1 MFSNPPTLPIF
12 ARAFGGGVQPGVAR
26 GAHAAACRGR
36 LWQACLLGAVIALSL
51 TAGAKAQPGGQYF
64 NLSSANYFENFSNIS
79 SWNNFFINT
88 PTNQNVWKAAATNDG
103 ITFGGSSAWV
113 VGGSGGI
120 EKGNQA
126 LIIFNNSGNSSDAAA
141 VNLCMN
147 FSNRVAGTLSFRW
160 AKLTNGVNQLGN
172 SSDLRIRFSTNGG
185 TNWSNLAEGGTNALP
200 LRINNNGMPQS
211 NTLTV
216 ALPSTINNRTNV
228 EFQFYVWHN
237 GQNIGGDRPKFV
249 LDDVAVT
256 STPFGPPSVEVGSRT
271 NFTSNGVT
279 FVSNV
284 VTSENGTPITERGVV
299 WSYGMFNPT
308 TNDTKVVVPG
318 TDLNP
323 YSVTLTNLTNSIFV
337 RAYAINSSGVGY
349 STNVQQYRPPPFF
362 PNPTLAGRNATTN
375 SFELTWTSANNH
387 ESYSLRVDDD
397 PAFLSPISVP
407 GIFNTATNTTVNTGL
422 LPGTLYSVRLE
433 ASNLFGTAT
442 NSTTQWTV
450 PLAPTN
456 LGGQSLAT
464 TEFTARW
471 AVTTGATNGYRLDV
485 DDASDFSSPVSGFN
499 NLTVNSTNQL
509 VSGLTAGTQYFF
521 RVRAVNPGGTSANST
536 NFSQWTLPDAPFNLA
551 AASITAGGFSASW
564 EQPVSATGYRLD
576 VDDSADFSSP
586 LSGFN
591 NLTVSGTTQSVTGLA
606 AGTEYYF
613 RVRAVNSGGT
623 GASSTNFSQW
633 TLPAAPANLAASS
646 ISTNGF
652 TVTWSA
658 TLSATSYRLDV
669 DDSSDFSSPESGYND
684 LTVSG
689 TSQAI
694 TGLAA
699 DTTYYVRVRAANP
712 AGTGASSTLSEDT
725 APGPGSPPRG
735 SLTLTGTLGSF
746 STVFGTASAVQSFTV
761 AGASLNTNTAVSVK
775 PPAGYEVSLSANF
788 STEIGTIDLPLSL
801 GTGTTANASVFIRL
815 ADTNAVGSLYTG
827 DVVVEGGGAKQ
838 RVLTILSGTV
848 LPDLP
853 GAPTLGT
860 ITAGPNQLS
869 VEFTPPTYD
878 GGSAITNYEYSIDGG
893 VTYTA
898 LFPAQTSGPLVIPR
912 LNEGVAYTVRIR
924 AVNEAGNGPASDPG
938 SGTPTAPPGG
948 SQVLGGTNVTFGSG
962 PNTFEMEFVPV
973 GNPGNA
979 ANMVVVN
986 TMVGFDP
993 MTGPIFAT
1001 TTNFLGAVPYS
1012 FRMAKFEVTRGMVSA
1027 VNSAGMM
1034 NLALRPSPPGGT
1046 GTNQPAMGISWNM
1059 MARFV
1064 NWLNTSQGHS
1074 PAYKFSRAA
1083 DPMNGNDDDI
1093 QLWSPGDEGYNPANP
1108 FRNAKAVYA
1117 LPSEDEWYKAAFHGG
1132 TNKYWLYPTAQ
1143 DSAPTRVASGTNG
1156 AVYSDPMDS
1165 RTNPAAVNLAGG
1177 PSFYGTVG
1185 QGGNVAEMTESSL
1198 SRTNNSATNGRIQYG
1213 GDWTSFSATLANSFR
1228 SGFAVPPTN
1237 SANYNNVGFRVV
1249 QILPVASAP
1258 TIVSITPGDRQLSV
1272 AFTPPTSDGGSAI
1285 ANYQY
1290 SIDGGT
1296 NYVSFSPAQTNSP
1309 LVITGLT
1316 NGTTYTV
1323 RIKAVNNGGPG
1334 LESNSDTGTPIASPT
1349 LALFAGLPPT
1359 TPAPVTLTHTNSF
1372 TMTTNSSQLTFPKF
1386 DPASGSL
1393 TGVRLSMQGTVTNQF
1408 YTPPAPPYP
1417 PQPEVIARYTSQDSM
1432 GGPET
1437 VSGFS
1442 AVLSGQF
1449 PALASGTFTSSKD
1462 LSSAMTPSLP
1472 ISNPVNN
1479 SNIWFRVSSAQA
1491 LAQFSQTNVMTQVG
1505 TEAAKDYFTGASG
1518 SVSLNLSQ
1526 SGNFSR
1532 SGMWAPLTGSFLNS
1546 TGTVTLSYTYT
1557 PPAVTGAS
1565 SLTNFTTTFG
1575 TPSPAQ
1581 TFTVNGSNLNGSEV
1595 TLQPPAGY
1603 EISLDEN
1610 FATVGTSS
1618 SPLSLGTPATIS
1630 NTPVYVRLAESAAGG
1645 SSYRGNISLSGG
1657 GAPMRSLAIVSGT
1670 VTKVPQAA
1678 VVTGSVTVGSV
1689 NVGGTSAAVGAGGSG
1704 TGVYQY
1710 RIKDNVTGVVTLAS
1724 NGAITAVGA
1733 GTAEIEVR
1741 RLGDQNY
1748 EDSGWVSAGTVTVTA
1763 SVASPSLTL
1772 SALSGTGSFTTIF
1785 GTPSTAQSF
1794 TVSGSNLDGTAV
1806 LVTPPAGYE
1815 VSLTS
1820 DFASVGTSGSPL
1832 SLGTAA
1838 SISGTQVY
1846 VRLASGNAVG
1856 STYTGDIEV
1865 SGGGATTQT
1874 VAITSGT
1881 VTAVPPGAPTLGVI
1895 TAGDGQLS
1903 VAFTPPTNTGGA
1915 PITNYEYS
1923 TDGVNFTAFS
1933 PADTTSP
1940 LVITG
1945 LPNGTTYTVVIRAV
1959 NSAGSGPASNSGSGT
1974 PVAPTGGDTPTFTG
1988 ANFTFGS
1995 GANTFTMDFMAVGEP
2010 GNPDDVVERI
2020 TRDFANGGNAT
2031 NTVSVGAVDYRYRMA
2046 KFEVSRGQVTAA
2058 NAAGGL
2064 SLTLPSSAPGGTGS
2078 NQPATISWNMM
2089 ARFVNWMNT
2098 IRGYP
2103 PAYKFSVQPGQP
2115 GYNAN
2120 ANIEMWTTNDSGYD
2134 PANPFRNTNA
2144 CFVLPNDDEWHK
2156 AAYHGGGTKYW
2167 IYPTA
2172 EDLEPTA
2179 VRSGTNGAVFT
2190 QRRGLDPGQHIVPT
2204 NPAAVHLAGGP
2215 SFYGT
2220 VGQGGNVYELL
2231 ETSIRI
2237 SAPLNSVSYVNDSP
2251 TNDRGVRGANWTA
2264 NHFTLVNSQSLM
2276 PAPPT
2281 MSDPTLGFRVAQARL
2296 TPSAPTITTITP
2308 GTNQYS
2314 VAFTPPISD
2323 GGDAITNYEYST
2335 DGGLTF
2341 TAVSPTS
2348 TNSPLVIS
2356 NLVGGESYPVVI
2368 RAVNTW
2374 GSGLPS
2380 EPVTGG
2386 LVIAAPSATPSL
2398 TLGALSGTGSFTA
2411 SFGTNSVAQS
2421 FTVSG
2426 SNLDGTAVLVA
2437 PPAGY
2442 EVSLD
2447 ENFGT
2452 VGTSGS
2458 PLDLGDAATLGST
2471 TVYVR
2476 LASGNAVGSTYT
2488 GDITVSGGGATTQT
2502 VAITSGTV
2510 NKADQGSVSGTIV
2523 DDTLTIGETT
2533 TVSGTGGSGTGV
2545 YEYRVKGGGSS
2556 VVTVASD
2563 GTITAVGTGTAEIE
2577 VRRLGGS
2584 NYNDSDWGSAG
2595 TVTVSAPAASLSVS
2609 GTLTGFTT
2617 TYGTASAAQSFTV
2630 SGSNLNGTAV
2640 LVTPPAG
2647 YEVSLDPNFGTSS
2660 TSLSLGTAASISG
2673 TQVYVRLASGSA
2685 VGSSYTG
2692 NITVSGGGGTT
2703 QTVAITSGT
2712 VNKAEQENVQGV
2724 IDSSSLTMV
2733 SNSLVTASGGS
2744 GTGIYEYRVKGG
2756 GSSVVTV
2763 DVDGT
2768 ITAMGVGE
2776 AEIEVRRLGDDQY
2789 LDTDWVSAGTVT
2801 VSKAEQDPITASVD
2815 EPNLVLGQ
2823 LSSVTYFGGSGSG
2836 SFEFRIK
2843 DGVSSV
2849 VEVGSDGAIT
2859 TIGVGTVEIEVRR
2872 LGDNQYLD
2880 TDWVSAGMVTVS
2892 DPIVDEPALILGA
2905 WSEDGIFTTSG
2916 DAASDAQSFTVEG
2929 SNLDTNQPV
2938 TVTPPEG
2945 YEVSLDPDFGT
2956 VGTITSPL
2964 ELDTS
2969 TGEINATVYVR
2980 LASGNAVGS
2989 SYTGNITVSGGGGTT
3004 QTVAI
3009 TSGTVNKA
3017 DQGSVSGTIVDDT
3030 LTIGETT
3037 TVSGTGGSGTGVY
3050 EYRVKGGGS
3059 SVVTVDSNGTITA
3072 VGTGTAEI
3080 EVRRLGDSDYNDSD
3094 WGSAGTVTVSAPGA
3108 SLSVSGTLTGF
3119 TTTYGTASAAQ
3130 SFTVSGSNL
3139 DGTPVLVTP
3148 PAGYE
3153 VSLDPNF
3160 GTSSTSLSLG
3170 TAASISGTQVYVRLA
3185 SGSAVGSSY
3194 TGNITVSGGGGTT
3207 QTVAI
3212 TSGTVNKA
3220 DQGSVSGTI
3229 VDNTL
3234 TIGETTTVS
3243 GTGGSGTGAY
3253 EYRVKG
3259 GGSSVVTVASDGTIT
3274 AVGTGSAEIE
3284 VRRLGDSNYNDSDW
3298 GSAGTVT
3305 VSAPAASLSVSG
3317 TLSSFTT
3324 IFGTP
3329 STAQSFTVSGSNLNT
3344 NSAVLVTPPAGYE
3357 VSLSEDFTTMVG
3369 TSGSPLDLGDAA
3381 TLGSTTVYVRLASGS
3396 AVGNSYTG
3404 NITVSGGGGTTQ
3416 TVAITSGTVNKAD
3429 QGSVS
3434 GTIGDTTLTVGETTT
3449 VSGTGGSGTG
3459 VYEYRVK
3466 GGGSS
3471 VVTVASNGT
3480 ITAVGTG
3487 SAEIEVRRLGDG
3499 NYNDSA
3505 WGSAGFV
3512 TVSAS
3517 SSSVVANNI
3526 TLARDGRGG
3535 STTSIHVGQ
3544 ILAANSYAPNAPLTV
3559 SLPSGATA
3567 AGGSVSRDHRWI
3579 LYTSSVSLPSSSA
3592 DSFTYTITDG
3602 SGASATG
3609 TVTLTAGDY
3618 SAVAANIVSVVEATA
3633 PATGKFVTFAVTPN
3647 FSYHVYASSSLGG
3660 SAVWSNTQ
3668 SNGNPHAAGQHGFIT
3683 IHDAQAGSVRF
3694 YKLEVDRP

>member
-64 NLSSANYFENFSNIS
+64 NLSSANYSENFFNIS
-79 SWNNFFINT
+79 SWNNNFVNT
-88 PTNQNVWKAAATNDG
+88 PTNQNVWKAAAMTDG

-113 VGGSGGI
+113 TGGSGGI

-126 LIIFNNSGNSSDAAA
+126 LIIFNNSGNLSDAAA

-160 AKLTNGVNQLGN
+160 AKLTNGLNQFGN

-237 GQNIGGDRPKFV
+237 GQNSGSDRPKFV

-485 DDASDFSSPVSGFN
+485 DDASDFGSPVSGFN

-669 DDSSDFSSPESGYND
+669 DDNADFSSPESGYND

-699 DTTYYVRVRAANP
+699 DTTYYVRVRAVNP

-924 AVNEAGNGPASDPG
+924 AVNAAGNGPASNSG
-938 SGTPTAPPGG
+938 TGTPTAPTAPTAPTLG
-948 SQVLGGTNVTFGSG
+948 STNVTFGSG
-962 PNTFEMEFVPV
+962 PNTFTMEFVPV

-979 ANMVVVN
+979 ANMAVRQ
-986 TMVGFDP
+986 
-993 MTGPIFAT
+993 TGPSTFE
-1001 TTNFLGAVPYS
+1001 TNFIGAVPYS

-1034 NLALRPSPPGGT
+1034 SLALRASPPGGT

-1083 DPMNGNDDDI
+1083 DPMNGNDDNI

-1108 FRNAKAVYA
+1108 FRNAKAIYA

-1198 SRTNNSATNGRIQYG
+1198 SRTNNNATNGRIQYG

-1372 TMTTNSSQLTFPKF
+1372 AMTTNSSQLTFPKF

-1437 VSGFS
+1437 VSSFR

-1505 TEAAKDYFTGASG
+1505 TEAATGYFSGASG

-1748 EDSGWVSAGTVTVTA
+1748 LDSDWVSAGTVTVTA
-1763 SVASPSLTL
+1763 
-1772 SALSGTGSFTTIF
+1772 
-1785 GTPSTAQSF
+1785 
-1794 TVSGSNLDGTAV
+1794 
-1806 LVTPPAGYE
+1806 
-1815 VSLTS
+1815 
-1820 DFASVGTSGSPL
+1820 
-1832 SLGTAA
+1832 
-1838 SISGTQVY
+1838 
-1846 VRLASGNAVG
+1846 
-1856 STYTGDIEV
+1856 
-1865 SGGGATTQT
+1865 
-1874 VAITSGT
+1874 
-1881 VTAVPPGAPTLGVI
+1881 APV
-1895 TAGDGQLS
+1895 
-1903 VAFTPPTNTGGA
+1903 
-1915 PITNYEYS
+1915 
-1923 TDGVNFTAFS
+1923 
-1933 PADTTSP
+1933 
-1940 LVITG
+1940 
-1945 LPNGTTYTVVIRAV
+1945 
-1959 NSAGSGPASNSGSGT
+1959 
-1974 PVAPTGGDTPTFTG
+1974 
-1988 ANFTFGS
+1988 
-1995 GANTFTMDFMAVGEP
+1995 
-2010 GNPDDVVERI
+2010 
-2020 TRDFANGGNAT
+2020 
-2031 NTVSVGAVDYRYRMA
+2031 
-2046 KFEVSRGQVTAA
+2046 
-2058 NAAGGL
+2058 
-2064 SLTLPSSAPGGTGS
+2064 
-2078 NQPATISWNMM
+2078 
-2089 ARFVNWMNT
+2089 
-2098 IRGYP
+2098 
-2103 PAYKFSVQPGQP
+2103 
-2115 GYNAN
+2115 
-2120 ANIEMWTTNDSGYD
+2120 
-2134 PANPFRNTNA
+2134 
-2144 CFVLPNDDEWHK
+2144 
-2156 AAYHGGGTKYW
+2156 
-2167 IYPTA
+2167 
-2172 EDLEPTA
+2172 
-2179 VRSGTNGAVFT
+2179 
-2190 QRRGLDPGQHIVPT
+2190 
-2204 NPAAVHLAGGP
+2204 
-2215 SFYGT
+2215 
-2220 VGQGGNVYELL
+2220 
-2231 ETSIRI
+2231 
-2237 SAPLNSVSYVNDSP
+2237 
-2251 TNDRGVRGANWTA
+2251 
-2264 NHFTLVNSQSLM
+2264 
-2276 PAPPT
+2276 
-2281 MSDPTLGFRVAQARL
+2281 
-2296 TPSAPTITTITP
+2296 
-2308 GTNQYS
+2308 
-2314 VAFTPPISD
+2314 
-2323 GGDAITNYEYST
+2323 
-2335 DGGLTF
+2335 
-2341 TAVSPTS
+2341 
-2348 TNSPLVIS
+2348 
-2356 NLVGGESYPVVI
+2356 
-2368 RAVNTW
+2368 
-2374 GSGLPS
+2374 
-2380 EPVTGG
+2380 
-2386 LVIAAPSATPSL
+2386 TPSL
-2398 TLGALSGTGSFTA
+2398 TLDGTLSSFTA

-2426 SNLDGTAVLVA
+2426 SNLDTNSAVLVT

-2442 EVSLD
+2442 EVSLSSS
-2447 ENFGT
+2447 FGS
-2452 VGTSGS
+2452 VGTSSS

-2533 TVSGTGGSGTGV
+2533 TVSGTGGSGTG
-2545 YEYRVKGGGSS
+2545 
-2556 VVTVASD
+2556 
-2563 GTITAVGTGTAEIE
+2563 
-2577 VRRLGGS
+2577 
-2584 NYNDSDWGSAG
+2584 
-2595 TVTVSAPAASLSVS
+2595 
-2609 GTLTGFTT
+2609 
-2617 TYGTASAAQSFTV
+2617 
-2630 SGSNLNGTAV
+2630 
-2640 LVTPPAG
+2640 
-2647 YEVSLDPNFGTSS
+2647 
-2660 TSLSLGTAASISG
+2660 
-2673 TQVYVRLASGSA
+2673 
-2685 VGSSYTG
+2685 
-2692 NITVSGGGGTT
+2692 
-2703 QTVAITSGT
+2703 
-2712 VNKAEQENVQGV
+2712 
-2724 IDSSSLTMV
+2724 
-2733 SNSLVTASGGS
+2733 
-2744 GTGIYEYRVKGG
+2744 IYEYRVKDG

-2823 LSSVTYFGGSGSG
+2823 LSSVTCSGGSGSG

-2929 SNLDTNQPV
+2929 SNLDGTAV
-2938 TVTPPEG
+2938 LVTPPAG
-2945 YEVSLDPDFGT
+2945 YEVSLTSDFAS
-2956 VGTITSPL
+2956 VGTSSSPL
-2964 ELDTS
+2964 SLGTGTS
-2969 TGEINATVYVR
+2969 ISSTTVYVR

-2989 SYTGNITVSGGGGTT
+2989 
-3004 QTVAI
+3004 
-3009 TSGTVNKA
+3009 
-3017 DQGSVSGTIVDDT
+3017 
-3030 LTIGETT
+3030 
-3037 TVSGTGGSGTGVY
+3037 
-3050 EYRVKGGGS
+3050 
-3059 SVVTVDSNGTITA
+3059 
-3072 VGTGTAEI
+3072 
-3080 EVRRLGDSDYNDSD
+3080 
-3094 WGSAGTVTVSAPGA
+3094 
-3108 SLSVSGTLTGF
+3108 
-3119 TTTYGTASAAQ
+3119 
-3130 SFTVSGSNL
+3130 
-3139 DGTPVLVTP
+3139 
-3148 PAGYE
+3148 
-3153 VSLDPNF
+3153 
-3160 GTSSTSLSLG
+3160 
-3170 TAASISGTQVYVRLA
+3170 
-3185 SGSAVGSSY
+3185 
-3194 TGNITVSGGGGTT
+3194 
-3207 QTVAI
+3207 
-3212 TSGTVNKA
+3212 
-3220 DQGSVSGTI
+3220 
-3229 VDNTL
+3229 
-3234 TIGETTTVS
+3234 
-3243 GTGGSGTGAY
+3243 
-3253 EYRVKG
+3253 
-3259 GGSSVVTVASDGTIT
+3259 
-3274 AVGTGSAEIE
+3274 
-3284 VRRLGDSNYNDSDW
+3284 
-3298 GSAGTVT
+3298 
-3305 VSAPAASLSVSG
+3305 
-3317 TLSSFTT
+3317 
-3324 IFGTP
+3324 
-3329 STAQSFTVSGSNLNT
+3329 
-3344 NSAVLVTPPAGYE
+3344 
-3357 VSLSEDFTTMVG
+3357 
-3369 TSGSPLDLGDAA
+3369 
-3381 TLGSTTVYVRLASGS
+3381 
-3396 AVGNSYTG
+3396 SYTG

-3459 VYEYRVK
+3459 AYEYRVK

-3487 SAEIEVRRLGDG
+3487 TAEIEVRRLGDS
-3499 NYNDSA
+3499 NYNVSA